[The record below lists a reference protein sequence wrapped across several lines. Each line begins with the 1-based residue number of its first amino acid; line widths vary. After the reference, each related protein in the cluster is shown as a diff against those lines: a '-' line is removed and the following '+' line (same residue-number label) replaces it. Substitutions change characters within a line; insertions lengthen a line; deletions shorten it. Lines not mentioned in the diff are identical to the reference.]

1 MKNKLIF
8 LSALLFL
15 CSLSL
20 INASLTD
27 GLVSYYKLDEA
38 NGSIVGLDSVNGLN
52 LNYIGSP
59 SLNVSGKIG
68 TAMLTNG
75 DNQVGANYSDIGYGI
90 TGTNNFTLSF
100 WFNVTNIDTDEYM
113 VTLGDDAGTTRAV
126 RVSDSGGNKISY
138 RGITCGDYGYEPIL
152 ENQWYHAV
160 LLHNQTGSTVYLN
173 GSSNVAFFCG
183 DTGDMT
189 NNAHLRLSLWFGA
202 GTVGLKGELDEVGL
216 WNRTLS

>member
-75 DNQVGANYSDIGYGI
+75 DNQVGANY
-90 TGTNNFTLSF
+90 
-100 WFNVTNIDTDEYM
+100 
-113 VTLGDDAGTTRAV
+113 
-126 RVSDSGGNKISY
+126 
-138 RGITCGDYGYEPIL
+138 
-152 ENQWYHAV
+152 
-160 LLHNQTGSTVYLN
+160 
-173 GSSNVAFFCG
+173 
-183 DTGDMT
+183 
-189 NNAHLRLSLWFGA
+189 
-202 GTVGLKGELDEVGL
+202 
-216 WNRTLS
+216 